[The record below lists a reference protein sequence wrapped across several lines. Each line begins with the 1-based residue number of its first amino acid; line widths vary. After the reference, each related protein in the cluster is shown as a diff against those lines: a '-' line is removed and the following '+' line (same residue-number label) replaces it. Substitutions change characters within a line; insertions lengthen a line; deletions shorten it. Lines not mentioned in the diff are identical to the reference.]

1 MAHLPPSAHVK
12 LPAEAF
18 LAGETFTTY
27 VAFALTEL
35 EIKKNPTRD
44 TIANARR
51 LVELVEVLSMRTSF
65 NVERHLIY

>member
-1 MAHLPPSAHVK
+1 
-12 LPAEAF
+12 
-18 LAGETFTTY
+18 